1 MLVGYEANNAMRNAG
16 PQGEYSRGLISRI
29 ANRHVK
35 DFRALLFSTRMKEEY
50 RKYFS
55 GDSNVSTYLPV
66 GASKLLPEAWMRYRL
81 NPWLK
86 TEKVKVFHGL
96 NEELPYHIGR
106 EVKTVITCYG
116 TKEHHRTSLMDMLLW
131 HERMRYSFSAADAVV
146 AVSEEVKQELLDFGV
161 NENKIVV
168 ISGGTG
174 NPYEMNDE
182 VAARYFELY
191 QTLVKSSDS
200 LT

>member
-16 PQGEYSRGLISRI
+16 PLGEYSRGLISRI
-29 ANRHVK
+29 ANLHVR
-35 DFRALLFSTRMKEEY
+35 DYRALLFSTRIKDEY

-55 GDSNVSTYLPV
+55 GDSNVSTYVPV
-66 GASKLLPEAWMRYRL
+66 GSSKLLPEAWIRYRL

-86 TEKVKVFHGL
+86 TEKVKIFHGL

-106 EVKTVITCYG
+106 EVKTIITCYG
-116 TKEHHRTSLMDMLLW
+116 ATEHHRTSLMDTLLW
-131 HERMRYSFSAADAVV
+131 RGRMRYAFSAADVVV
-146 AVSEEVKQELLDFGV
+146 AVSDNVKQELLNAGV
-161 NENKIVV
+161 NESKIVV
-168 ISGGTG
+168 ISGGTD

-191 QTLVKSSDS
+191 QTLLKSSES

>member
-16 PQGEYSRGLISRI
+16 PLGEYSRGLISRI

-66 GASKLLPEAWMRYRL
+66 GTAKLVPEAWIRYRL

-116 TKEHHRTSLMDMLLW
+116 AKAHHLTSVIDMVAW
-131 HERMRYSFSAADAVV
+131 RSRMRYAFSAADVVV
-146 AVSEEVKQELLDFGV
+146 AVSGEVKQELLDFGV
-161 NENKIVV
+161 NESKIVV

>member
-1 MLVGYEANNAMRNAG
+1 MLVGYEANNAMRNG
-16 PQGEYSRGLISRI
+16 DPRGVYSRGLISRI
-29 ANRHVK
+29 ANMHVK
-35 DFRALLFSTRMKEEY
+35 VFRALLFSTRMKEEY
-50 RKYFS
+50 RKFFS
-55 GDSNVSTYLPV
+55 GDSNVSTYVPV

-86 TEKVKVFHGL
+86 TERVKVFHGL

-116 TKEHHRTSLMDMLLW
+116 AKEHHRSSLMDTVLW
-131 HERMRYSFSAADAVV
+131 RIRVRYAFSAADVVV
-146 AVSEEVKQELLDFGV
+146 AVSDEVKQELLDFGV
-161 NENKIVV
+161 NEERVVV
-168 ISGGTG
+168 ISSGTD
-174 NPYEMNDE
+174 NLYEITDE
-182 VAARYFELY
+182 VATRYYELY

>member
-1 MLVGYEANNAMRNAG
+1 MLVGYEANNAMRNGG
-16 PQGEYSRGLISRI
+16 PRGDYSRDLISHV
-29 ANRHVK
+29 ANMHVK
-35 DFRALLFSTRMKEEY
+35 DFRALLFSTHIKDDY

-55 GDSNVSTYLPV
+55 GDSNVSTYVPV
-66 GASKLLPEAWMRYRL
+66 GTSKLLPEAWMRYRL

-86 TEKVKVFHGL
+86 TEKVKLFHGL

-116 TKEHHRTSLMDMLLW
+116 AKEHHRSSLMDTVLW
-131 HERMRYSFSAADAVV
+131 RIRIRYAFSAADVVV
-146 AVSEEVKQELLDFGV
+146 AISDTVKQELLDFGV
-161 NENKIVV
+161 NEEKIVV
-168 ISGGTG
+168 ISSGTD
-174 NPYEMNDE
+174 NPYEITDE
-182 VAARYFELY
+182 VATRYYELY